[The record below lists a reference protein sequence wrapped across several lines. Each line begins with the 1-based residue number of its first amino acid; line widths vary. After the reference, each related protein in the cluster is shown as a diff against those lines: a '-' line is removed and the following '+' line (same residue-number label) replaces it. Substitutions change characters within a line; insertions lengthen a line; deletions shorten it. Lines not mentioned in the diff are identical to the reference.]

1 MLSFSTG
8 IPQIPTQGL
17 ARLKLCL
24 ADQSKTSFNFNH
36 TSFKHKR
43 DGGWHRRTGRLLER
57 WFEHTEKL
65 PKLSVGD
72 RVLIRN
78 QCRTRKVVKRW
89 DRSGVVLEVMEYDKY
104 RVKVDGSGRTT
115 MRSRQFLRKVLPY
128 QPQQPM
134 HRAQVQT
141 DLEVQGNGVVDRAFR
156 EEQDQVKTMQ
166 DQVEEEQTM
175 QEQVVQETSKSER
188 VRKTNTMYDPDVW
201 DLDRD

>member
-1 MLSFSTG
+1 M
-8 IPQIPTQGL
+8 
-17 ARLKLCL
+17 
-24 ADQSKTSFNFNH
+24 
-36 TSFKHKR
+36 
-43 DGGWHRRTGRLLER
+43 
-57 WFEHTEKL
+57 
-65 PKLSVGD
+65 
-72 RVLIRN
+72 
-78 QCRTRKVVKRW
+78 VKRW

-128 QPQQPM
+128 QQQQHV

-175 QEQVVQETSKSER
+175 QEQVVQEQTTQVVQETRRSGR